1 MGLKDTLLAAS
12 IGATMV
18 SCTNASGQN
27 IQSDRPAEAPQSLHL
42 SNPQTQEQQ
51 FQQNYRYLYNHV
63 SGAWF
68 SFGDE
73 RTLRDCLHK
82 IGSFPM
88 GREVIAG
95 IPSNMEFNSTNFM
108 PDATYRDANG
118 AIKEDT
124 YGGIYN
130 WRRNEL
136 TINTAILDSDSL
148 YYSYRADLL
157 FHELLHAYQRHN
169 GIMMLD
175 NPSIEQSLI
184 SQKVIEAEAAA
195 WNDILQATQRV
206 TDSHSIRMLPAEGPY
221 HLTSQQVRDLM
232 RRDLVAEERTFCHEA
247 GIRFNA
253 TEFKKTDPVYR
264 FQQALIACRGDYSA
278 AQRKMVGDRIRE
290 RMQEQD
296 TPWATAY
303 NAQAIRSTLELCR
316 MGRVSKNGNN
326 AAYNRMLRYYQNQYG
341 VSPRDITNIN
351 FNPRHREAIDT
362 IRSDMDKYNAYSD
375 TQVRPAT
382 QPSVRRDGG
391 R

>member
-1 MGLKDTLLAAS
+1 MTLKNTLLAAS
-12 IGATMV
+12 VGATMV
-18 SCTNASGQN
+18 AGTNTRANEEVTPSSAPAQTRTMSRAE
-27 IQSDRPAEAPQSLHL
+27 IQEM
-42 SNPQTQEQQ
+42 N
-51 FQQNYRYLYNHV
+51 FQRNYRHLARNV
-63 SGAWF
+63 SGAYF

-73 RTLRDCLHK
+73 RELLQGLYK
-82 IGSFPM
+82 IGSFHM

-95 IPSNMEFNSTNFM
+95 IPKDMAFCSRGLPN
-108 PDATYRDANG
+108 PTYQDPNG
-118 AIKEDT
+118 NVQEDI
-124 YGGIYN
+124 YGGRYN
-130 WRRNEL
+130 WQ
-136 TINTAILDSDSL
+136 TNTLEMNTEILDSDSR
-148 YYSYRADLL
+148 YYSCRTDFL
-157 FHELLHAYQRHN
+157 FHELLHAYQRQN
-169 GIMMLD
+169 GIMLLD

-195 WNDILQATQRV
+195 WNDVLQATQRI
-206 TDSHSIRMLPAEGPY
+206 TDDFSLRMLPAEGPY

-232 RRDLVAEERTFCHEA
+232 RRDLVAEERTLCHET

-316 MGRVSKNGNN
+316 MGRVSKNGNG
-326 AAYNRMLRYYQNQYG
+326 AAYNRMLRYYQDQYG
-341 VSPRDITNIN
+341 VSPRDITRMN
-351 FNPRHREAIDT
+351 FNSRQQEAIDI

>member
-1 MGLKDTLLAAS
+1 MALKNTLLAAS
-12 IGATMV
+12 IGATMIAGENTEAKETV
-18 SCTNASGQN
+18 APVMTSYQA
-27 IQSDRPAEAPQSLHL
+27 QSLSPAEI
-42 SNPQTQEQQ
+42 QEMN
-51 FQQNYRYLYNHV
+51 FQRNYRHLYNHV
-63 SGAWF
+63 SGAYF

-73 RTLRDCLHK
+73 RELRDSLYK

-95 IPSNMEFNSTNFM
+95 IPPNMGFASTNFM
-108 PDATYRDANG
+108 PDATCQDAKG
-118 AIKEDT
+118 TIQEDI
-124 YGGIYN
+124 YAGLYN
-130 WRRNEL
+130 WRDNKL
-136 TINTAILDSDSL
+136 TINTEILDSDSL
-148 YYSYRADLL
+148 YYSCRADFL

-195 WNDILQATQRV
+195 WNDVLQATQRI
-206 TDSHSIRMLPAEGPY
+206 TDDFSLRMLPAEGPY

-232 RRDLVAEERTFCHEA
+232 RRDLVAEERTLCHET
-247 GIRFNA
+247 GVRFNA

-303 NAQAIRSTLELCR
+303 NAQAIRSPWELCR
-316 MGRVSKNGNN
+316 LGRVSKNGNG
-326 AAYNRMLRYYQNQYG
+326 AAYNRMLRYYQDQYG
-341 VSPRDITNIN
+341 VSPRDITRMN
-351 FNPRHREAIDT
+351 FNSRQQEAIDI